1 MLCGLMGDIASVS
14 ADAITR
20 VNTIEVEDCAVAA
33 LRMKNGSLASLAVTL
48 GSSREMSRLH
58 IAFENVTMESSHAP
72 YSPGDDPWTF
82 IPASDAAKEKIDAA
96 FASMGPVARR
106 FAGQMSLFHAAL
118 ESGAEFPVTLHDA
131 RRSLELI
138 TALYASSDTGAR
150 VSLPIGSDH
159 ERYGNWTRKG

>member
-1 MLCGLMGDIASVS
+1 MM
-14 ADAITR
+14 
-20 VNTIEVEDCAVAA
+20 
-33 LRMKNGSLASLAVTL
+33 NGSLASLAVTL
-48 GSSREMSRLH
+48 GSSREISRLH

-72 YSPGDDPWTF
+72 YSPGDDPGRSSP
-82 IPASDAAKEKIDAA
+82 PATPRRRRSTPPSRAWALSPAASPGRCRSSTPRLK
-96 FASMGPVARR
+96 
-106 FAGQMSLFHAAL
+106 
-118 ESGAEFPVTLHDA
+118 SGAEFPVTLQDA